1 MKTHPSFKRVSLN
14 VLLPLCLVLA
24 STATSADHTGSGDS
38 GGPMTLAEQV
48 SGYTSRTMFLI
59 HLPPETLQ
67 TLLTDLGRDFS
78 GSGIHHWRV
87 PVLDQGRL

>member
-1 MKTHPSFKRVSLN
+1 
-14 VLLPLCLVLA
+14 
-24 STATSADHTGSGDS
+24 
-38 GGPMTLAEQV
+38 MTLAEQV